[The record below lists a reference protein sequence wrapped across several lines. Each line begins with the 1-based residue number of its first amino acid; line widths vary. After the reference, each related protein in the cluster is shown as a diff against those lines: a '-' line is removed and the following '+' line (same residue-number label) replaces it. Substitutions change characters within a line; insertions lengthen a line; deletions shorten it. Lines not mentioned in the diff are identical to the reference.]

1 MLRDPMGGAPLL
13 TFWYAGEGV
22 KARRRMKTASPAAVC
37 AGLEAFK
44 PHSTQ
49 HTNFSMSSHTGSS
62 SNSSSNSP
70 QNPAGFRSFSFRLLL
85 GLTLAALV
93 TGVFSGLGA
102 IALHYVLD
110 FMQELTFGQAEG
122 HHPMV
127 TDGADPARRALVLA
141 ALGPFVA
148 LVWYYLQSGGRR
160 VVGVKS
166 QIAGATE
173 EDRTPSLWRQISHSL
188 IQIVAVGAGSPVGK
202 EVAPRE
208 LGALAAGRTSNLL
221 ERLGFVGSDG
231 APLLGVRERSLLV
244 AAGAASGLAAVYQV
258 PIGGVVYLVEAMAV
272 GLSLRSLYV
281 GAVTVWTATVTAN
294 LVIVNEPT
302 YPVPQLPLDATT
314 LTVAALTGVVLAPL
328 ALGFRALSQR
338 AEKIKAKDRS
348 LLWRIPVAFALVAVV
363 SLWLPEIL
371 GNGRLLTQH
380 TFNASLDA
388 AADGLTAAA
397 AVYVLVLAVAK
408 AAVVVLSLR
417 FGSYGGTLTPGLA
430 LGAAAAFCVAALVLW
445 VFPGLGGGPGGASMV
460 LYAAALT
467 GTAAFLGVSMNAPL
481 SALTL
486 LIGFTGQGA
495 SAWLPMAVAVGTAV
509 LTRRAWTRAFG
520 NKK

>member
-1 MLRDPMGGAPLL
+1 
-13 TFWYAGEGV
+13 
-22 KARRRMKTASPAAVC
+22 
-37 AGLEAFK
+37 
-44 PHSTQ
+44 
-49 HTNFSMSSHTGSS
+49 MSSHTGSS
-62 SNSSSNSP
+62 SNSPQSP
-70 QNPAGFRSFSFRLLL
+70 TGFRSFSFRLLL

-110 FMQELTFGQAEG
+110 FMQELTFGQSEG

-231 APLLGVRERSLLV
+231 AALLGVRERSLLV

-281 GAVTVWTATVTAN
+281 GAVTVWAATVTAN

-314 LTVAALTGVVLAPL
+314 LTVAALTGVVLTGVVLTPL

-338 AEKIKAKDRS
+338 AEKLKAKDRS

-380 TFNASLDA
+380 TFNVSLDA
-388 AADGLTAAA
+388 AAGGLSAVAAW
-397 AVYVLVLAVAK
+397 YVVALCVAK
-408 AAVVVLSLR
+408 AAVVLLSLR

-445 VFPGLGGGPGGASMV
+445 VFPGLGGVPGGASMV

-467 GTAAFLGVSMNAPL
+467 GTAAFLGISMNAPL

-509 LTRRAWTRAFG
+509 LTRWVWTRVFDA
-520 NKK
+520 KK

>member
-1 MLRDPMGGAPLL
+1 
-13 TFWYAGEGV
+13 
-22 KARRRMKTASPAAVC
+22 
-37 AGLEAFK
+37 
-44 PHSTQ
+44 
-49 HTNFSMSSHTGSS
+49 MSSHTGSS
-62 SNSSSNSP
+62 SNSSPNSP
-70 QNPAGFRSFSFRLLL
+70 QNPAGFRSFSFRLLM

-127 TDGADPARRALVLA
+127 TDGADPARRALILA

-148 LVWYYLQSGGRR
+148 LVWHYLQSGGRR
-160 VVGVKS
+160 VVGVNS

-173 EDRTPSLWRQISHSL
+173 EDRTPSLWQQISHSV

-208 LGALAAGRTSNLL
+208 LGALAAGRCACFL
-221 ERLGFVGSDG
+221 ERGGGTRPDG
-231 APLLGVRERSLLV
+231 APLLGARERRLLGARERRLLV

-258 PIGGVVYLVEAMAV
+258 PIGGVVYLVEAMAA
-272 GLSLRSLYV
+272 GLSLWSLYV

-294 LVIVNEPT
+294 LVIANEPT

-314 LTVAALTGVVLAPL
+314 LTVAALTGVVLTPL

-363 SLWLPEIL
+363 SLWIPEIL

-380 TFNASLDA
+380 TFNEALAGGLGAGAVGYVA
-388 AADGLTAAA
+388 ALT
-397 AVYVLVLAVAK
+397 VAK

-417 FGSYGGTLTPGLA
+417 SGSYGGTLTPGLA
-430 LGAAAAFCVAALVLW
+430 LGAAVAFCVAALVLW
-445 VFPGLGGGPGGASMV
+445 AFPGLGGVPGGASMV

-467 GTAAFLGVSMNAPL
+467 GTAAFLGMSMNAPL

-509 LTRRAWTRAFG
+509 LTRWAWTRAFG
-520 NKK
+520 AKK

>member
-1 MLRDPMGGAPLL
+1 
-13 TFWYAGEGV
+13 
-22 KARRRMKTASPAAVC
+22 
-37 AGLEAFK
+37 
-44 PHSTQ
+44 
-49 HTNFSMSSHTGSS
+49 MSSHTGSS
-62 SNSSSNSP
+62 SNSSPNSP

-127 TDGADPARRALVLA
+127 TDGADPARRALILA

-160 VVGVKS
+160 VVGVNS

-173 EDRTPSLWRQISHSL
+173 EDRTPSLWQQISHSVS
-188 IQIVAVGAGSPVGK
+188 QIVAVGAGSPVGK

-208 LGALAAGRTSNLL
+208 LGALAAGRCACFL
-221 ERLGFVGSDG
+221 ERGGGTRPDG
-231 APLLGVRERSLLV
+231 APLLGDRERRLLV

-258 PIGGVVYLVEAMAV
+258 PIGGLVYLVEAMAA
-272 GLSLRSLYV
+272 GLSLWSLYV

-294 LVIVNEPT
+294 LVIANEPT

-314 LTVAALTGVVLAPL
+314 LTVAALTGVVLTPL

-363 SLWLPEIL
+363 SLWIPEIL

-380 TFNASLDA
+380 TFNEALAGGLGAGAVGYVA
-388 AADGLTAAA
+388 ALT
-397 AVYVLVLAVAK
+397 VAK

-417 FGSYGGTLTPGLA
+417 SGSYGGTLTPGLA
-430 LGAAAAFCVAALVLW
+430 LGAAAAFCMAALVLW
-445 VFPGLGGGPGGASMV
+445 AFPGLGGVPGGASMV

-481 SALTL
+481 SALAL

-509 LTRRAWTRAFG
+509 LTRWAWTRAFG
-520 NKK
+520 AKK

>member
-1 MLRDPMGGAPLL
+1 
-13 TFWYAGEGV
+13 
-22 KARRRMKTASPAAVC
+22 
-37 AGLEAFK
+37 
-44 PHSTQ
+44 
-49 HTNFSMSSHTGSS
+49 MSSRTA
-62 SNSSSNSP
+62 SSSNSP
-70 QNPAGFRSFSFRLLL
+70 HIPAGSHSFSFRLLM

-127 TDGADPARRALVLA
+127 TDGADPARRALILA

-160 VVGVKS
+160 VVGVNS

-173 EDRTPSLWRQISHSL
+173 EDRTPSLWQQISHSV

-208 LGALAAGRTSNLL
+208 LGALAAGRCACFL
-221 ERLGFVGSDG
+221 ERMGSTRPDG
-231 APLLGVRERSLLV
+231 APLLGARERRLLV

-272 GLSLRSLYV
+272 GLSLWSLYV

-314 LTVAALTGVVLAPL
+314 LTVAALTGVVLTPL

-380 TFNASLDA
+380 TFNEALAGGLGAGAVGYVA
-388 AADGLTAAA
+388 ALT
-397 AVYVLVLAVAK
+397 VAK

-417 FGSYGGTLTPGLA
+417 SGSYGGTLTPGLA
-430 LGAAAAFCVAALVLW
+430 LGAAAAFCMAALVLW
-445 VFPGLGGGPGGASMV
+445 AFPGLGGVPGGASMV

-481 SALTL
+481 SALAL

-509 LTRRAWTRAFG
+509 LTRWAWTRAFG
-520 NKK
+520 AKK

>member
-1 MLRDPMGGAPLL
+1 M
-13 TFWYAGEGV
+13 
-22 KARRRMKTASPAAVC
+22 
-37 AGLEAFK
+37 
-44 PHSTQ
+44 
-49 HTNFSMSSHTGSS
+49 
-62 SNSSSNSP
+62 
-70 QNPAGFRSFSFRLLL
+70 

-127 TDGADPARRALVLA
+127 TDGADPARRALILA

-160 VVGVKS
+160 VVGVNS

-173 EDRTPSLWRQISHSL
+173 EDRTPSLWQQISHSV

-208 LGALAAGRTSNLL
+208 LGALAAGRCACFL
-221 ERLGFVGSDG
+221 ERMGSTRPDG
-231 APLLGVRERSLLV
+231 APLLGARERRLLV

-272 GLSLRSLYV
+272 GLSLWSLYV

-314 LTVAALTGVVLAPL
+314 LTVAALTGVVLTPL

-380 TFNASLDA
+380 TFNEALAGGLGAGAVGYVA
-388 AADGLTAAA
+388 ALT
-397 AVYVLVLAVAK
+397 VAK

-417 FGSYGGTLTPGLA
+417 SGSYGGTLTPGLA
-430 LGAAAAFCVAALVLW
+430 LGAAAAFCMAALVLW
-445 VFPGLGGGPGGASMV
+445 AFPGLGGVPGGASMV

-481 SALTL
+481 SALAL

-509 LTRRAWTRAFG
+509 LTRWAWTRAFG
-520 NKK
+520 AKK

>member
-1 MLRDPMGGAPLL
+1 
-13 TFWYAGEGV
+13 
-22 KARRRMKTASPAAVC
+22 MKVASTAAVC
-37 AGLEAFK
+37 AGHEAFNN
-44 PHSTQ
+44 TQ
-49 HTNFSMSSHTGSS
+49 HTTHKPPFSMSSHTGSS
-62 SNSSSNSP
+62 SNSP
-70 QNPAGFRSFSFRLLL
+70 QNPASSRSFLFRLLL

-102 IALHYVLD
+102 IVLHYVLD

-173 EDRTPSLWRQISHSL
+173 EDRAPSLWRQISHSV

-208 LGALAAGRTSNLL
+208 LGALAAGRCARFL
-221 ERLGFVGSDG
+221 ERVGGSRPDG
-231 APLLGVRERSLLV
+231 SPLLGDCERRLLV

-258 PIGGVVYLVEAMAV
+258 PIGGMVYLVEAMAA
-272 GLSLRSLYV
+272 GLSLWSLYV
-281 GAVTVWTATVTAN
+281 GAVTVWTATITAN

-302 YPVPQLPLDATT
+302 YPVPQL
-314 LTVAALTGVVLAPL
+314 
-328 ALGFRALSQR
+328 RALSQR

-348 LLWRIPVAFALVAVV
+348 LLWRIPVSFALVAVV

-380 TFNASLDA
+380 TFNVSLDA
-388 AADGLTAAA
+388 AAGGLSAAA
-397 AVYVLVLAVAK
+397 AVYVLALCVAK

-417 FGSYGGTLTPGLA
+417 SGSYGGTLTPGLA

-445 VFPGLGGGPGGASMV
+445 AFPGLDGVPGGASMV

-509 LTRRAWTRAFG
+509 LTRWAWTRAFG
-520 NKK
+520 AKK

>member
-1 MLRDPMGGAPLL
+1 
-13 TFWYAGEGV
+13 
-22 KARRRMKTASPAAVC
+22 
-37 AGLEAFK
+37 
-44 PHSTQ
+44 
-49 HTNFSMSSHTGSS
+49 MSSHTGSS
-62 SNSSSNSP
+62 SNSSPNSP
-70 QNPAGFRSFSFRLLL
+70 QNPAGFRSFSFRLLM

-127 TDGADPARRALVLA
+127 TDGADPARRALILA

-148 LVWYYLQSGGRR
+148 LVWHYLQSGGRR
-160 VVGVKS
+160 VVGVNS

-173 EDRTPSLWRQISHSL
+173 EDRTPSLWQQISHSV

-208 LGALAAGRTSNLL
+208 LGALAAGRCACFL
-221 ERLGFVGSDG
+221 ERGGGTRPDG
-231 APLLGVRERSLLV
+231 APLLGARERRLLV

-272 GLSLRSLYV
+272 GLSLWSLYV
-281 GAVTVWTATVTAN
+281 GAVTAN

-314 LTVAALTGVVLAPL
+314 LTVAALTGVVLTPL

-380 TFNASLDA
+380 TFNEALAGGLGAGAVGYVA
-388 AADGLTAAA
+388 ALT
-397 AVYVLVLAVAK
+397 VAK

-417 FGSYGGTLTPGLA
+417 SGSYGGTLTPGLA
-430 LGAAAAFCVAALVLW
+430 LGAAAAFCMAALVLW
-445 VFPGLGGGPGGASMV
+445 AFPGLGGVPGGASMV

-481 SALTL
+481 RGCRWRLRWA
-486 LIGFTGQGA
+486 
-495 SAWLPMAVAVGTAV
+495 
-509 LTRRAWTRAFG
+509 RRC
-520 NKK
+520 

>member
-1 MLRDPMGGAPLL
+1 
-13 TFWYAGEGV
+13 
-22 KARRRMKTASPAAVC
+22 
-37 AGLEAFK
+37 
-44 PHSTQ
+44 
-49 HTNFSMSSHTGSS
+49 MSSHTGSS
-62 SNSSSNSP
+62 SNSSPNSP
-70 QNPAGFRSFSFRLLL
+70 QNPAGFRSFSFRLLM

-127 TDGADPARRALVLA
+127 TDGADPARRALILA

-148 LVWYYLQSGGRR
+148 LVWHYLQSGGRR
-160 VVGVKS
+160 VVGVNS

-173 EDRTPSLWRQISHSL
+173 EDRTPSLWQQISHSV

-208 LGALAAGRTSNLL
+208 LGALAAGRCACFL
-221 ERLGFVGSDG
+221 ERGGGTRPDG
-231 APLLGVRERSLLV
+231 APLLGARERRLLGARERRLLV

-258 PIGGVVYLVEAMAV
+258 PIGGVVYLVEAMAA
-272 GLSLRSLYV
+272 GLSLWSLYV

-294 LVIVNEPT
+294 LVIANEPT

-314 LTVAALTGVVLAPL
+314 LTVAALTGVVLTPL

-363 SLWLPEIL
+363 SLWIPEIL

-380 TFNASLDA
+380 TFNEALAGGLGAGAVGYVA
-388 AADGLTAAA
+388 ALT
-397 AVYVLVLAVAK
+397 VAK

-417 FGSYGGTLTPGLA
+417 SGSYGGTLTPGLA
-430 LGAAAAFCVAALVLW
+430 LGAAVAFCVAALVLW
-445 VFPGLGGGPGGASMV
+445 AFPGLGGVPGGASMV

-467 GTAAFLGVSMNAPL
+467 GTAAFLGMSMNAPL
-481 SALTL
+481 SALAL

-509 LTRRAWTRAFG
+509 LTRWAWTRAFG
-520 NKK
+520 AKK

>member
-1 MLRDPMGGAPLL
+1 
-13 TFWYAGEGV
+13 
-22 KARRRMKTASPAAVC
+22 
-37 AGLEAFK
+37 
-44 PHSTQ
+44 
-49 HTNFSMSSHTGSS
+49 MSSHTGSS
-62 SNSSSNSP
+62 SKSSSNSP
-70 QNPAGFRSFSFRLLL
+70 QNPAGSRSFSFRLLL

-110 FMQELTFGQAEG
+110 FMQELTFGQSEG

-160 VVGVKS
+160 VVGVKA

-173 EDRTPSLWRQISHSL
+173 EDLKPPLWRQISHSV

-221 ERLGFVGSDG
+221 ERLGFVGADG
-231 APLLGVRERSLLV
+231 AALLGDRERRLLV

-258 PIGGVVYLVEAMAV
+258 PIGGLVYLIEAMAA

-302 YPVPQLPLDATT
+302 YP
-314 LTVAALTGVVLAPL
+314 
-328 ALGFRALSQR
+328 FRALSQR
-338 AEKIKAKDRS
+338 AEKLKAKDRS
-348 LLWRIPVAFALVAVV
+348 LLWRIPVAFVLVAVV

-380 TFNASLDA
+380 TFNVSLDA
-388 AADGLTAAA
+388 AAGGLSGVAAW
-397 AVYVLVLAVAK
+397 YVVALCVAK
-408 AAVVVLSLR
+408 AAVVLLSLR
-417 FGSYGGTLTPGLA
+417 SGSYGGTLTPGLA
-430 LGAAAAFCVAALVLW
+430 LGAAAAFSVAALVLW
-445 VFPGLGGGPGGASMV
+445 AFPALGGMPGGASMV

-467 GTAAFLGVSMNAPL
+467 GTAAFLGISMNAPL

-509 LTRRAWTRAFG
+509 LTRWAWTRVFG
-520 NKK
+520 AKK

>member
-1 MLRDPMGGAPLL
+1 
-13 TFWYAGEGV
+13 
-22 KARRRMKTASPAAVC
+22 
-37 AGLEAFK
+37 
-44 PHSTQ
+44 
-49 HTNFSMSSHTGSS
+49 MSSHTA
-62 SNSSSNSP
+62 SSSNSP
-70 QNPAGFRSFSFRLLL
+70 HIPAGSHSFSFRLLM

-127 TDGADPARRALVLA
+127 TDGADPARRALILA

-160 VVGVKS
+160 VVGVNS

-173 EDRTPSLWRQISHSL
+173 EDRTPSLWQQISHSV

-221 ERLGFVGSDG
+221 ERLGFVGADG

-314 LTVAALTGVVLAPL
+314 LTVAALTGVVLTPL

-338 AEKIKAKDRS
+338 AEKMKAKDRS

-380 TFNASLDA
+380 TFNEALAGGLGAGAVGYVA
-388 AADGLTAAA
+388 ALT
-397 AVYVLVLAVAK
+397 VAK

-417 FGSYGGTLTPGLA
+417 SGSYGGTLTPGLA
-430 LGAAAAFCVAALVLW
+430 LGAAAAFCMAALVLW
-445 VFPGLGGGPGGASMV
+445 AFPGLGGVPGGASMV

-481 SALTL
+481 SALAL

-509 LTRRAWTRAFG
+509 LTRWAWTRAFG
-520 NKK
+520 AKK

>member
-1 MLRDPMGGAPLL
+1 
-13 TFWYAGEGV
+13 
-22 KARRRMKTASPAAVC
+22 
-37 AGLEAFK
+37 
-44 PHSTQ
+44 
-49 HTNFSMSSHTGSS
+49 MSSHTGSS
-62 SNSSSNSP
+62 SNFSPNSP
-70 QNPAGFRSFSFRLLL
+70 QNSAGFRSFSFRLLL

-221 ERLGFVGSDG
+221 ERLGFVGADG

-314 LTVAALTGVVLAPL
+314 LTVAALTGVVLTPL

-380 TFNASLDA
+380 TFNEALAGGLGAGAVGYVA
-388 AADGLTAAA
+388 ALT
-397 AVYVLVLAVAK
+397 VAK

-417 FGSYGGTLTPGLA
+417 SGSYGGTLTPGLA
-430 LGAAAAFCVAALVLW
+430 LGAAAAFCMAALVLW
-445 VFPGLGGGPGGASMV
+445 AFPGLGGVPGGASMV

-467 GTAAFLGVSMNAPL
+467 GTAAFLGISMNAPL
-481 SALTL
+481 SALAL

-509 LTRRAWTRAFG
+509 LTRWVWTRVFG
-520 NKK
+520 SKK

>member
-1 MLRDPMGGAPLL
+1 
-13 TFWYAGEGV
+13 
-22 KARRRMKTASPAAVC
+22 
-37 AGLEAFK
+37 
-44 PHSTQ
+44 
-49 HTNFSMSSHTGSS
+49 MSSHTDSS
-62 SNSSSNSP
+62 SNGP
-70 QNPAGFRSFSFRLLL
+70 WNPAGSRSFPFRLLL

-93 TGVFSGLGA
+93 TGVLSGLGA
-102 IALHYVLD
+102 IALHYMLD
-110 FMQELTFGQAEG
+110 FMQELAFGHSEG

-160 VVGVKS
+160 IVRVKA

-173 EDRTPSLWRQISHSL
+173 EDLKPSLWRQISHSV

-208 LGALAAGRTSNLL
+208 LGALAAGRCARLL
-221 ERLGFVGSDG
+221 ERIGGTRPEDGSL
-231 APLLGVRERSLLV
+231 LLGDRERRLLV

-258 PIGGVVYLVEAMAV
+258 PIGGLVYLIEAMAA
-272 GLSLRSLYV
+272 GLSLWSLYV
-281 GAVTVWTATVTAN
+281 GAVTVWTATATAN
-294 LVIVNEPT
+294 LVISNAPT

-314 LTVAALTGVVLAPL
+314 LTVAALTGVVLTPL

-338 AEKIKAKDRS
+338 AEEIKAKDCS
-348 LLWRIPVAFALVAVV
+348 LLWRIPVAFVLVAVV

-380 TFNASLDA
+380 TFNVSLDA
-388 AADGLTAAA
+388 AAGGLTAAA
-397 AVYVLVLAVAK
+397 AWYVVALCVAK
-408 AAVVVLSLR
+408 AAVGLLSLR
-417 FGSYGGTLTPGLA
+417 SGSYGGTLTPGLA
-430 LGAAAAFCVAALVLW
+430 LGAAAAFSVAALVLW
-445 VFPGLGGGPGGASMV
+445 AFPGLGGVPGGASMV

-509 LTRRAWTRAFG
+509 LTRWAWTRVFG
-520 NKK
+520 SKK

>member
-1 MLRDPMGGAPLL
+1 
-13 TFWYAGEGV
+13 
-22 KARRRMKTASPAAVC
+22 
-37 AGLEAFK
+37 
-44 PHSTQ
+44 
-49 HTNFSMSSHTGSS
+49 MSSHTA
-62 SNSSSNSP
+62 SSSNSP
-70 QNPAGFRSFSFRLLL
+70 HIPAGSHSFSFRLLM

-127 TDGADPARRALVLA
+127 TDGADPARRALILA

-160 VVGVKS
+160 VVGVNS

-173 EDRTPSLWRQISHSL
+173 EDRTPSLWQQISHSV

-208 LGALAAGRTSNLL
+208 LGALAAGRCACFL
-221 ERLGFVGSDG
+221 ERMGSTRPDG
-231 APLLGVRERSLLV
+231 APLLGARERRLLV

-272 GLSLRSLYV
+272 GLSLWSLYV

-314 LTVAALTGVVLAPL
+314 LTVAALTGVVLTPL

-380 TFNASLDA
+380 TFNEALAGGLGAGAVGYVA
-388 AADGLTAAA
+388 ALT
-397 AVYVLVLAVAK
+397 VAK

-430 LGAAAAFCVAALVLW
+430 LGAAAAFCMAALVLW
-445 VFPGLGGGPGGASMV
+445 AFPGLGGVPGGASMV

-481 SALTL
+481 SALAL

-509 LTRRAWTRAFG
+509 LTRWAWTRAFG
-520 NKK
+520 AKK

>member
-1 MLRDPMGGAPLL
+1 
-13 TFWYAGEGV
+13 
-22 KARRRMKTASPAAVC
+22 
-37 AGLEAFK
+37 
-44 PHSTQ
+44 
-49 HTNFSMSSHTGSS
+49 MSSHTGSS

-70 QNPAGFRSFSFRLLL
+70 QNSAGSRSFSFRLLL

-93 TGVFSGLGA
+93 TGVLSGLGA

-110 FMQELTFGQAEG
+110 FMQELAFGHSEG

-160 VVGVKS
+160 VVSVKA

-173 EDRTPSLWRQISHSL
+173 EDLKPSLWRQISHSV
-188 IQIVAVGAGSPVGK
+188 IQIVAVGVGSPVGK

-208 LGALAAGRTSNLL
+208 LGALAAGRCARLL
-221 ERLGFVGSDG
+221 ERIGGTRPDGSL
-231 APLLGVRERSLLV
+231 LLGDRERRLLV

-258 PIGGVVYLVEAMAV
+258 PIGGLVYLIEAMAA
-272 GLSLRSLYV
+272 GLSLWSLYV

-294 LVIVNEPT
+294 LVISNAPT
-302 YPVPQLPLDATT
+302 YPVPQLPLDGTT
-314 LTVAALTGVVLAPL
+314 LTVAALTGVVLTPL

-380 TFNASLDA
+380 TFNVSLDA
-388 AADGLTAAA
+388 AAGGLTAA
-397 AVYVLVLAVAK
+397 AVYVLALSVAK
-408 AAVVVLSLR
+408 AAVVLLSLR
-417 FGSYGGTLTPGLA
+417 SGSYGGTLTPGLA
-430 LGAAAAFCVAALVLW
+430 LGAAAAFSVAALVLW
-445 VFPGLGGGPGGASMV
+445 AFPALGGVPGGASMV

-467 GTAAFLGVSMNAPL
+467 GTAAFLGISMNAPL

-509 LTRRAWTRAFG
+509 LTRWAWTRVFG
-520 NKK
+520 SKK

>member
-1 MLRDPMGGAPLL
+1 
-13 TFWYAGEGV
+13 
-22 KARRRMKTASPAAVC
+22 
-37 AGLEAFK
+37 
-44 PHSTQ
+44 
-49 HTNFSMSSHTGSS
+49 MSSHTDSS
-62 SNSSSNSP
+62 SNGP
-70 QNPAGFRSFSFRLLL
+70 WNPAGSRSFPFRLLL

-93 TGVFSGLGA
+93 TGVLSGLGA

-110 FMQELTFGQAEG
+110 FMQELAFGHSEG

-173 EDRTPSLWRQISHSL
+173 EDRAPSLWRQISHSM

-208 LGALAAGRTSNLL
+208 LGALAAGRCARLL
-221 ERLGFVGSDG
+221 ERIGGARPDGS
-231 APLLGVRERSLLV
+231 PLLGDRERRLLV

-258 PIGGVVYLVEAMAV
+258 PVGGLVYLVEAMAA
-272 GLSLRSLYV
+272 GLSLWSLYV
-281 GAVTVWTATVTAN
+281 GAVTVWTATATAN
-294 LVIVNEPT
+294 LVISNAPT

-314 LTVAALTGVVLAPL
+314 LTVAALTGVVLTPL

-380 TFNASLDA
+380 TFNVSLDA
-388 AADGLTAAA
+388 AAGGLSAA
-397 AVYVLVLAVAK
+397 AVYVLALCVAK
-408 AAVVVLSLR
+408 AAVVLLSLR
-417 FGSYGGTLTPGLA
+417 SGSYGGTLTPGLA

-445 VFPGLGGGPGGASMV
+445 AFPTLGGVPGGASMV

-467 GTAAFLGVSMNAPL
+467 GTAAFLGISMNAPL

-509 LTRRAWTRAFG
+509 LTRWAWTRVFSA
-520 NKK
+520 KK

>member
-1 MLRDPMGGAPLL
+1 
-13 TFWYAGEGV
+13 
-22 KARRRMKTASPAAVC
+22 
-37 AGLEAFK
+37 
-44 PHSTQ
+44 
-49 HTNFSMSSHTGSS
+49 MSSHTGSS
-62 SNSSSNSP
+62 SNSSPNSP
-70 QNPAGFRSFSFRLLL
+70 QNPAGFRSFSFRLLM

-127 TDGADPARRALVLA
+127 TDGADPARRALILA

-148 LVWYYLQSGGRR
+148 LVWHYLQSGGRR
-160 VVGVKS
+160 VVGVNS

-173 EDRTPSLWRQISHSL
+173 EDRTPSLWQQISHSV

-208 LGALAAGRTSNLL
+208 LGALAAGRCACFL
-221 ERLGFVGSDG
+221 ERGGGTRPDG
-231 APLLGVRERSLLV
+231 APLLGARERRLLGARERRLLV

-258 PIGGVVYLVEAMAV
+258 PIGGVVYLVEAMAA
-272 GLSLRSLYV
+272 GLSLWSLYV

-314 LTVAALTGVVLAPL
+314 LTVAALTGVVLTPL

-380 TFNASLDA
+380 TFNEALA
-388 AADGLTAAA
+388 GGLGVA
-397 AVYVLVLAVAK
+397 AVGYVAALTVAK

-417 FGSYGGTLTPGLA
+417 SGSYGGTLTPGLS

-445 VFPGLGGGPGGASMV
+445 AFPGLDGVPGGASMV

-481 SALTL
+481 SALAL

-509 LTRRAWTRAFG
+509 LTRWAWTRVFG
-520 NKK
+520 TKK

>member
-1 MLRDPMGGAPLL
+1 
-13 TFWYAGEGV
+13 
-22 KARRRMKTASPAAVC
+22 
-37 AGLEAFK
+37 
-44 PHSTQ
+44 
-49 HTNFSMSSHTGSS
+49 MSSHTGSS
-62 SNSSSNSP
+62 SNSSPNSP
-70 QNPAGFRSFSFRLLL
+70 QSPAGFRSFSFRLLL
-85 GLTLAALV
+85 GLTIAALV

-141 ALGPFVA
+141 ALSPFVA

-160 VVGVKS
+160 VVGVKL

-173 EDRTPSLWRQISHSL
+173 EDRAPSLWRQISHSV

-208 LGALAAGRTSNLL
+208 LGALAAGRCARFL
-221 ERLGFVGSDG
+221 ERVGDTRPDG
-231 APLLGVRERSLLV
+231 SPLLGDRERRLLV

-258 PIGGVVYLVEAMAV
+258 PIGGLVYLVEAMAA
-272 GLSLRSLYV
+272 GLSLWSLYV

-314 LTVAALTGVVLAPL
+314 LTVAALTGAVLTPL

-380 TFNASLDA
+380 TFDVSLE
-388 AADGLTAAA
+388 AAA
-397 AVYVLVLAVAK
+397 AWYVVALCVAK
-408 AAVVVLSLR
+408 AAVVAVSLR
-417 FGSYGGTLTPGLA
+417 SGSYGGTLTPGLA
-430 LGAAAAFCVAALVLW
+430 LGAASAFCVAALALW
-445 VFPGLGGGPGGASMV
+445 AFPGLGGVPGGASMV

-495 SAWLPMAVAVGTAV
+495 SAWLPMAVAVGTTV
-509 LTRRAWTRAFG
+509 LTRWAWTRVFG
-520 NKK
+520 AKK

>member
-1 MLRDPMGGAPLL
+1 
-13 TFWYAGEGV
+13 
-22 KARRRMKTASPAAVC
+22 
-37 AGLEAFK
+37 
-44 PHSTQ
+44 
-49 HTNFSMSSHTGSS
+49 MSSHTG
-62 SNSSSNSP
+62 SSSNSP

-110 FMQELTFGQAEG
+110 FMQELTFGQSEG

-148 LVWYYLQSGGRR
+148 MVWYYLQSGGRR

-173 EDRTPSLWRQISHSL
+173 EDRTPSLWRQISHSV

-221 ERLGFVGSDG
+221 ERLGFVGADG
-231 APLLGVRERSLLV
+231 AALLGVRERSLLV

-314 LTVAALTGVVLAPL
+314 LTVAALTGVVLTPL

-338 AEKIKAKDRS
+338 AEKLKAKDCS

-380 TFNASLDA
+380 TFNVSLDA
-388 AADGLTAAA
+388 AAGGLTASA
-397 AVYVLVLAVAK
+397 AVYVLALAVAK
-408 AAVVVLSLR
+408 AAVVVLSLLFR
-417 FGSYGGTLTPGLA
+417 FLCGTLTPGLA
-430 LGAAAAFCVAALVLW
+430 LGAAVAFCVAALVSVGVPGFGRGAGW
-445 VFPGLGGGPGGASMV
+445 CVVGVVCGGVDGYGGVF
-460 LYAAALT
+460 
-467 GTAAFLGVSMNAPL
+467 GVC
-481 SALTL
+481 
-486 LIGFTGQGA
+486 
-495 SAWLPMAVAVGTAV
+495 
-509 LTRRAWTRAFG
+509 R
-520 NKK
+520 

>member
-1 MLRDPMGGAPLL
+1 MA
-13 TFWYAGEGV
+13 FAAVYAGY
-22 KARRRMKTASPAAVC
+22 
-37 AGLEAFK
+37 EAL
-44 PHSTQ
+44 TQ
-49 HTNFSMSSHTGSS
+49 HTARNTLRPQSMSSRPHSPT
-62 SNSSSNSP
+62 NSP
-70 QNPAGFRSFSFRLLL
+70 QNSAGSRSFPFRLLL

-93 TGVFSGLGA
+93 TGVLSGLGA

-110 FMQELTFGQAEG
+110 FMQELAFGHSEG

-160 VVGVKS
+160 IVSVKA

-173 EDRTPSLWRQISHSL
+173 EDLKPPLWRQISHSV

-208 LGALAAGRTSNLL
+208 LGALAAGRCARLL
-221 ERLGFVGSDG
+221 ERIGGTRPDGS
-231 APLLGVRERSLLV
+231 PLLGDRERRLLV

-258 PIGGVVYLVEAMAV
+258 PIGGLVYLIEATAA
-272 GLSLRSLYV
+272 GLSLWSLYV

-294 LVIVNEPT
+294 LVISNAPT

-338 AEKIKAKDRS
+338 AEKVKAKDRS
-348 LLWRIPVAFALVAVV
+348 LLWRIPMAFVLVAVV

-380 TFNASLDA
+380 TFNVSLNA
-388 AADGLTAAA
+388 AAGGLTAA
-397 AVYVLVLAVAK
+397 AVYVLALCVAK
-408 AAVVVLSLR
+408 AAVVLLSLR
-417 FGSYGGTLTPGLA
+417 SGSYGGTLTPGLA

-445 VFPGLGGGPGGASMV
+445 TFPALGGVPGGASMV

-467 GTAAFLGVSMNAPL
+467 GTAAFLGISMNAPL

-509 LTRRAWTRAFG
+509 LTRWAWTRVFG
-520 NKK
+520 AKK

>member
-1 MLRDPMGGAPLL
+1 
-13 TFWYAGEGV
+13 
-22 KARRRMKTASPAAVC
+22 
-37 AGLEAFK
+37 
-44 PHSTQ
+44 
-49 HTNFSMSSHTGSS
+49 MSSHTGSS
-62 SNSSSNSP
+62 SNPSSNSP
-70 QNPAGFRSFSFRLLL
+70 QDPAGSRSFSFRLLL

-221 ERLGFVGSDG
+221 ERLGFVGTDG
-231 APLLGVRERSLLV
+231 AALLGVRERSLLV

-314 LTVAALTGVVLAPL
+314 LTVAALTGVVLTPL

-338 AEKIKAKDRS
+338 AEKLKAKDRS

-380 TFNASLDA
+380 TFDEALA
-388 AADGLTAAA
+388 GGLTAA
-397 AVYVLVLAVAK
+397 VTGYVLALAVAK
-408 AAVVVLSLR
+408 ATVVVLSLR

-445 VFPGLGGGPGGASMV
+445 AFPGLGGVSGGASMV

-509 LTRRAWTRAFG
+509 LTRWAWMRAFG
-520 NKK
+520 AKK

>member
-1 MLRDPMGGAPLL
+1 
-13 TFWYAGEGV
+13 
-22 KARRRMKTASPAAVC
+22 
-37 AGLEAFK
+37 
-44 PHSTQ
+44 
-49 HTNFSMSSHTGSS
+49 MSSSTA
-62 SNSSSNSP
+62 SSSNSP

-110 FMQELTFGQAEG
+110 FMQELTFGHSEG

-148 LVWYYLQSGGRR
+148 LVWYYLQSGGRH

-221 ERLGFVGSDG
+221 ERLGFVGVDG
-231 APLLGVRERSLLV
+231 AALLGVRERSLLV

-258 PIGGVVYLVEAMAV
+258 PIGGVVYLVEAMAA
-272 GLSLRSLYV
+272 GLSLWSLYV

-314 LTVAALTGVVLAPL
+314 LTVAALTGVVLTPL

-348 LLWRIPVAFALVAVV
+348 LLWRIPLSFALVAVV

-380 TFNASLDA
+380 TFNVSLDA
-388 AADGLTAAA
+388 AAGGLTAAAVGYVSAA
-397 AVYVLVLAVAK
+397 AVYVLALCVAK
-408 AAVVVLSLR
+408 AAVVLLSLR
-417 FGSYGGTLTPGLA
+417 SGSYGGTLTPGLA

-445 VFPGLGGGPGGASMV
+445 AFPALGGVPGGASMV

-509 LTRRAWTRAFG
+509 LTRWAWTRAFG
-520 NKK
+520 AKK

>member
-1 MLRDPMGGAPLL
+1 
-13 TFWYAGEGV
+13 
-22 KARRRMKTASPAAVC
+22 
-37 AGLEAFK
+37 
-44 PHSTQ
+44 
-49 HTNFSMSSHTGSS
+49 MSSRTA
-62 SNSSSNSP
+62 SSSNSP
-70 QNPAGFRSFSFRLLL
+70 QIPAGSRSFSFRLLM

-127 TDGADPARRALVLA
+127 TDGADPARRALILA

-160 VVGVKS
+160 VVGVNS

-173 EDRTPSLWRQISHSL
+173 EDRTPSLWQQISHSV

-208 LGALAAGRTSNLL
+208 LGALAAGRCACFL
-221 ERLGFVGSDG
+221 ERMGSTRPDG
-231 APLLGVRERSLLV
+231 APLLGARERRLLV

-272 GLSLRSLYV
+272 GLSLWSLYV

-314 LTVAALTGVVLAPL
+314 LTVAALTGVVLTPL

-371 GNGRLLTQH
+371 GNGRMLTQH
-380 TFNASLDA
+380 TFNEALAGGLGAGAVGYVA
-388 AADGLTAAA
+388 ALT
-397 AVYVLVLAVAK
+397 VAK

-417 FGSYGGTLTPGLA
+417 SGSYGGTLTPGLA
-430 LGAAAAFCVAALVLW
+430 LGAAAAFCMAALVLW
-445 VFPGLGGGPGGASMV
+445 AFPGLGGVPGGASMV

-481 SALTL
+481 SALAL

-509 LTRRAWTRAFG
+509 LPRWAWTRAFG
-520 NKK
+520 AKK

>member
-1 MLRDPMGGAPLL
+1 
-13 TFWYAGEGV
+13 
-22 KARRRMKTASPAAVC
+22 
-37 AGLEAFK
+37 
-44 PHSTQ
+44 
-49 HTNFSMSSHTGSS
+49 MSSHTGSS
-62 SNSSSNSP
+62 SNSSPNSP
-70 QNPAGFRSFSFRLLL
+70 QNPAGFRSFSFRLLM

-127 TDGADPARRALVLA
+127 TDGADPARRALILA

-148 LVWYYLQSGGRR
+148 LVWHYLQSGGRR
-160 VVGVKS
+160 VVGVNS

-173 EDRTPSLWRQISHSL
+173 EDRTPSLWQQISHSV

-208 LGALAAGRTSNLL
+208 LGALAAGRCACFL
-221 ERLGFVGSDG
+221 ERGGGTRPDG
-231 APLLGVRERSLLV
+231 APLLGARERRLLGARERRLLV

-258 PIGGVVYLVEAMAV
+258 PIGGVVYLVEAMAA
-272 GLSLRSLYV
+272 GLSLWSLYV

-314 LTVAALTGVVLAPL
+314 LTVAALTGVVLTPL

-380 TFNASLDA
+380 TFNVSLDA
-388 AADGLTAAA
+388 TAGGLS
-397 AVYVLVLAVAK
+397 AVVAWYVVALCVAK
-408 AAVVVLSLR
+408 AAVVLLSLR
-417 FGSYGGTLTPGLA
+417 SGSYGGTLTPGLA
-430 LGAAAAFCVAALVLW
+430 LGAAAAFSVAALVLW
-445 VFPGLGGGPGGASMV
+445 AFPALVGVPGGASMV

-467 GTAAFLGVSMNAPL
+467 GTAAFLGISMNAPL

-509 LTRRAWTRAFG
+509 LTRWAWTRVFSA
-520 NKK
+520 KK

>member
-1 MLRDPMGGAPLL
+1 
-13 TFWYAGEGV
+13 
-22 KARRRMKTASPAAVC
+22 
-37 AGLEAFK
+37 
-44 PHSTQ
+44 
-49 HTNFSMSSHTGSS
+49 MSSHTA
-62 SNSSSNSP
+62 SSSNSP
-70 QNPAGFRSFSFRLLL
+70 QIPAGSRSFSFRLLM

-127 TDGADPARRALVLA
+127 TDGADPARRALILA

-148 LVWYYLQSGGRR
+148 LVWHYLQSGGRR
-160 VVGVKS
+160 VVGVNS

-173 EDRTPSLWRQISHSL
+173 EDRTPSLWQQISHSV

-208 LGALAAGRTSNLL
+208 LGALAAGRCACFL
-221 ERLGFVGSDG
+221 ERGGGTRPDG
-231 APLLGVRERSLLV
+231 APLLGDRERRLLV

-258 PIGGVVYLVEAMAV
+258 PIGGLVYLVEAMAA
-272 GLSLRSLYV
+272 GLSLWSLYV
-281 GAVTVWTATVTAN
+281 GAVTVGTATVTAN
-294 LVIVNEPT
+294 LVIANEPT

-314 LTVAALTGVVLAPL
+314 LTVAALTGVVLTPL
-328 ALGFRALSQR
+328 ALSFRALSQR

-363 SLWLPEIL
+363 SLWIPEIL

-380 TFNASLDA
+380 TFNEALAGGLGAGAVGYVA
-388 AADGLTAAA
+388 ALT
-397 AVYVLVLAVAK
+397 VAK

-417 FGSYGGTLTPGLA
+417 SGSYGGTLTPGLA
-430 LGAAAAFCVAALVLW
+430 LGAAAAFCMAALVLW
-445 VFPGLGGGPGGASMV
+445 AFPGLGGVPGGASMV

-509 LTRRAWTRAFG
+509 LTRWAWTRAFG
-520 NKK
+520 AKK

>member
-1 MLRDPMGGAPLL
+1 
-13 TFWYAGEGV
+13 
-22 KARRRMKTASPAAVC
+22 
-37 AGLEAFK
+37 
-44 PHSTQ
+44 
-49 HTNFSMSSHTGSS
+49 MSSHTGSS
-62 SNSSSNSP
+62 SNSFPNSP

-110 FMQELTFGQAEG
+110 FMQELTFGQSEG

-173 EDRTPSLWRQISHSL
+173 EDRTPSLWRQISHSV

-221 ERLGFVGSDG
+221 ERLGFVGADG
-231 APLLGVRERSLLV
+231 AALLGVRERSLLV

-314 LTVAALTGVVLAPL
+314 LTVAALTGVVLTPL

-380 TFNASLDA
+380 TFDEALAGGLGVTVVGYVA
-388 AADGLTAAA
+388 ALT
-397 AVYVLVLAVAK
+397 VAK

-417 FGSYGGTLTPGLA
+417 SGSYGGTLTPGLA
-430 LGAAAAFCVAALVLW
+430 LGAAAAFCVAALALW
-445 VFPGLGGGPGGASMV
+445 AFPALGGVPGGASMV

-467 GTAAFLGVSMNAPL
+467 GTASFLGVSMNAPL

-509 LTRRAWTRAFG
+509 LTRWAWTRAFG
-520 NKK
+520 AKK

>member
-1 MLRDPMGGAPLL
+1 
-13 TFWYAGEGV
+13 
-22 KARRRMKTASPAAVC
+22 
-37 AGLEAFK
+37 
-44 PHSTQ
+44 
-49 HTNFSMSSHTGSS
+49 MSSHTGSS
-62 SNSSSNSP
+62 SNSSPNSP

-221 ERLGFVGSDG
+221 ERLGFVGADG

-314 LTVAALTGVVLAPL
+314 LTVAALTGVVLTPL

-380 TFNASLDA
+380 TFNEALAGGLGAGAVGYVA
-388 AADGLTAAA
+388 ALT
-397 AVYVLVLAVAK
+397 VAK

-417 FGSYGGTLTPGLA
+417 SGSYGGTLTPGLA
-430 LGAAAAFCVAALVLW
+430 LGAAAAFCMAALVLW
-445 VFPGLGGGPGGASMV
+445 AFPGLGGVPGGASMV

-481 SALTL
+481 SALAL

-509 LTRRAWTRAFG
+509 LTRWAWTRAFG
-520 NKK
+520 AKK

>member
-1 MLRDPMGGAPLL
+1 M
-13 TFWYAGEGV
+13 F
-22 KARRRMKTASPAAVC
+22 
-37 AGLEAFK
+37 
-44 PHSTQ
+44 
-49 HTNFSMSSHTGSS
+49 SHTGSS
-62 SNSSSNSP
+62 SNSSPNSP
-70 QNPAGFRSFSFRLLL
+70 QNPAGSRSFLFRLLL
-85 GLTLAALV
+85 VLTLAALV

-102 IALHYVLD
+102 IVLHYVLD

-173 EDRTPSLWRQISHSL
+173 EDRAPSLWRQISHSV

-208 LGALAAGRTSNLL
+208 LGALAAGRCARFL
-221 ERLGFVGSDG
+221 ERVGGTRPDG
-231 APLLGVRERSLLV
+231 SLLLGDRERRLLV

-258 PIGGVVYLVEAMAV
+258 PIGGVVYLVEAMAA
-272 GLSLRSLYV
+272 GLSLWSLYV

-294 LVIVNEPT
+294 LVISNEPT

-314 LTVAALTGVVLAPL
+314 LTVAALTGVVLTPL

-348 LLWRIPVAFALVAVV
+348 LLWRIPLSFALVAVV

-380 TFNASLDA
+380 TFNVSLDA
-388 AADGLTAAA
+388 AAGGLTAAA
-397 AVYVLVLAVAK
+397 AVYVLALAVAK
-408 AAVVVLSLR
+408 AAVVLLSLR
-417 FGSYGGTLTPGLA
+417 SGSYGGTLTPGLA

-445 VFPGLGGGPGGASMV
+445 AFPGLGGVPGGASMV

-509 LTRRAWTRAFG
+509 LTRWAWTRAFG
-520 NKK
+520 AKK

>member
-1 MLRDPMGGAPLL
+1 
-13 TFWYAGEGV
+13 
-22 KARRRMKTASPAAVC
+22 
-37 AGLEAFK
+37 
-44 PHSTQ
+44 
-49 HTNFSMSSHTGSS
+49 MSSHTGSS
-62 SNSSSNSP
+62 PNSSSNSP
-70 QNPAGFRSFSFRLLL
+70 QNSAGFRSFSFRLLL

-141 ALGPFVA
+141 VLGPFVA

-221 ERLGFVGSDG
+221 ERLGFVGADG

-314 LTVAALTGVVLAPL
+314 LTVAALTGVVLTPL

-380 TFNASLDA
+380 TFNEALAGGLGAGAVGYVA
-388 AADGLTAAA
+388 ALT
-397 AVYVLVLAVAK
+397 VAK

-417 FGSYGGTLTPGLA
+417 SGSYGGTLTPGLA
-430 LGAAAAFCVAALVLW
+430 LGAAAAFCMAALVLW
-445 VFPGLGGGPGGASMV
+445 AFPGLGGVPGGASMV

-481 SALTL
+481 SALAL

-509 LTRRAWTRAFG
+509 LTRWAWTRAFG
-520 NKK
+520 AKK

>member
-1 MLRDPMGGAPLL
+1 
-13 TFWYAGEGV
+13 
-22 KARRRMKTASPAAVC
+22 
-37 AGLEAFK
+37 
-44 PHSTQ
+44 
-49 HTNFSMSSHTGSS
+49 MSSHTGSS
-62 SNSSSNSP
+62 SSSFSNSP

-85 GLTLAALV
+85 GLTIAALV

-173 EDRTPSLWRQISHSL
+173 EDRTPSLWRQISHSV

-314 LTVAALTGVVLAPL
+314 LTVAALTGVVLTPL

-338 AEKIKAKDRS
+338 AEKLKAKDRS

-380 TFNASLDA
+380 TFNVSLDA
-388 AADGLTAAA
+388 AAGGLTAAA
-397 AVYVLVLAVAK
+397 AVYVLALAVAK

-445 VFPGLGGGPGGASMV
+445 VFPGLGGVPGGASMV

-509 LTRRAWTRAFG
+509 LTRWAWMRAFG
-520 NKK
+520 AKK

>member
-1 MLRDPMGGAPLL
+1 
-13 TFWYAGEGV
+13 
-22 KARRRMKTASPAAVC
+22 
-37 AGLEAFK
+37 
-44 PHSTQ
+44 
-49 HTNFSMSSHTGSS
+49 MSSHTGSS
-62 SNSSSNSP
+62 SSSSPNSP
-70 QNPAGFRSFSFRLLL
+70 QSPAGFRSFSFRLLL

-173 EDRTPSLWRQISHSL
+173 EDRTPSLWRQIAHSV

-208 LGALAAGRTSNLL
+208 LGALAAGRCARFL
-221 ERLGFVGSDG
+221 ERVGGTRPDG
-231 APLLGVRERSLLV
+231 SPLLGDRERRLLV

-272 GLSLRSLYV
+272 GLSLWSLYV

-314 LTVAALTGVVLAPL
+314 LTVAALTGVVLTPL

-380 TFNASLDA
+380 TFNEALAGGLGAGAVGYVA
-388 AADGLTAAA
+388 ALT
-397 AVYVLVLAVAK
+397 VAK

-417 FGSYGGTLTPGLA
+417 SGSYGGTLTPGLA
-430 LGAAAAFCVAALVLW
+430 LGAAAAFCMAALVLW
-445 VFPGLGGGPGGASMV
+445 AFPGLGGVPGGASMV

-481 SALTL
+481 SALAL

-509 LTRRAWTRAFG
+509 LTRWAWTRVFSA
-520 NKK
+520 KK

>member
-1 MLRDPMGGAPLL
+1 
-13 TFWYAGEGV
+13 
-22 KARRRMKTASPAAVC
+22 
-37 AGLEAFK
+37 
-44 PHSTQ
+44 
-49 HTNFSMSSHTGSS
+49 MSSHTA
-62 SNSSSNSP
+62 SSSNSP
-70 QNPAGFRSFSFRLLL
+70 HIPAGSHSFSFRLLM

-127 TDGADPARRALVLA
+127 TDGADPARRALILA

-160 VVGVKS
+160 VVGVNS

-173 EDRTPSLWRQISHSL
+173 EDRTPSLWQQISHSV

-208 LGALAAGRTSNLL
+208 LGALAAGRCACFL
-221 ERLGFVGSDG
+221 ERGGGTRPDG
-231 APLLGVRERSLLV
+231 APLLGDRERRLLV

-258 PIGGVVYLVEAMAV
+258 PIGGLVYLVEAMAA
-272 GLSLRSLYV
+272 GLSLWSLYV

-294 LVIVNEPT
+294 LVIANEPT

-314 LTVAALTGVVLAPL
+314 LTVAALTGVVLTPL

-363 SLWLPEIL
+363 SLWIPEIL

-380 TFNASLDA
+380 TFNEALAGGLGAGAVGYVA
-388 AADGLTAAA
+388 ALT
-397 AVYVLVLAVAK
+397 VAK

-417 FGSYGGTLTPGLA
+417 SGSYGGTLTPGLA
-430 LGAAAAFCVAALVLW
+430 LGAAVAFCVAALVLW
-445 VFPGLGGGPGGASMV
+445 AFPGLGGVPGGASMV

-509 LTRRAWTRAFG
+509 LTRWAWTRAFG
-520 NKK
+520 AKK

>member
-1 MLRDPMGGAPLL
+1 
-13 TFWYAGEGV
+13 
-22 KARRRMKTASPAAVC
+22 
-37 AGLEAFK
+37 
-44 PHSTQ
+44 
-49 HTNFSMSSHTGSS
+49 MSSHTA
-62 SNSSSNSP
+62 SSSNSP
-70 QNPAGFRSFSFRLLL
+70 HIPAGSRSFSFRLLM

-127 TDGADPARRALVLA
+127 TDGADPARRALILA

-160 VVGVKS
+160 VVGVNS

-173 EDRTPSLWRQISHSL
+173 EDRTPSLWQQISHSV

-208 LGALAAGRTSNLL
+208 LGALAAGRCACFL
-221 ERLGFVGSDG
+221 ERMGSTRPDG
-231 APLLGVRERSLLV
+231 APLLGARERRLLV

-272 GLSLRSLYV
+272 GLSLWSLYV

-314 LTVAALTGVVLAPL
+314 LTVAALTGVVLTPL
-328 ALGFRALSQR
+328 ALGFRALSQH

-380 TFNASLDA
+380 TFNEALAGGLGAGAVGYVA
-388 AADGLTAAA
+388 ALT
-397 AVYVLVLAVAK
+397 VAK

-417 FGSYGGTLTPGLA
+417 SGSYVGTLTPGLA
-430 LGAAAAFCVAALVLW
+430 LGAAAAFCMAALVLW
-445 VFPGLGGGPGGASMV
+445 AFPGLGGVPGGASMV

-481 SALTL
+481 SALAL

-509 LTRRAWTRAFG
+509 LTRWAWTRAFG
-520 NKK
+520 AKK

>member
-1 MLRDPMGGAPLL
+1 
-13 TFWYAGEGV
+13 
-22 KARRRMKTASPAAVC
+22 
-37 AGLEAFK
+37 
-44 PHSTQ
+44 
-49 HTNFSMSSHTGSS
+49 MSSRTA
-62 SNSSSNSP
+62 SSSNSP
-70 QNPAGFRSFSFRLLL
+70 HIPAGSHSFSFRLLM

-127 TDGADPARRALVLA
+127 TDGADPARRALILA

-160 VVGVKS
+160 VVGVNS

-173 EDRTPSLWRQISHSL
+173 EDRTPSLWQQISHSV

-208 LGALAAGRTSNLL
+208 LGALAAGRCACFL
-221 ERLGFVGSDG
+221 ERMGSTRPDG
-231 APLLGVRERSLLV
+231 APLLGARERRLLV

-272 GLSLRSLYV
+272 GLSLWSLYV

-302 YPVPQLPLDATT
+302 YPVPQLPLDGTT
-314 LTVAALTGVVLAPL
+314 LTVAALTGVVLTPL

-338 AEKIKAKDRS
+338 AEKLKAKDRS

-380 TFNASLDA
+380 TFNEALAGGLGAGAVGYVA
-388 AADGLTAAA
+388 ALT
-397 AVYVLVLAVAK
+397 VAK

-417 FGSYGGTLTPGLA
+417 SGSYGGTLTPGLA
-430 LGAAAAFCVAALVLW
+430 LGAAAAFCMAALVLW
-445 VFPGLGGGPGGASMV
+445 AFPGLGGVPGGASMV

-481 SALTL
+481 SALAL

-509 LTRRAWTRAFG
+509 LTRWAWTRAFG
-520 NKK
+520 AKK

>member
-1 MLRDPMGGAPLL
+1 M
-13 TFWYAGEGV
+13 
-22 KARRRMKTASPAAVC
+22 KATSTAAVC
-37 AGLEAFK
+37 AGHEAFNN
-44 PHSTQ
+44 TQ
-49 HTNFSMSSHTGSS
+49 HATHTPFSMSSHTGSS
-62 SNSSSNSP
+62 SNSP
-70 QNPAGFRSFSFRLLL
+70 QNPAGSRSFLFRLLL
-85 GLTLAALV
+85 VLTLAALV

-127 TDGADPARRALVLA
+127 TDGADPARRALLLA

-173 EDRTPSLWRQISHSL
+173 ENRAPSLWRQISHSV

-208 LGALAAGRTSNLL
+208 LGALAAGRCARFL
-221 ERLGFVGSDG
+221 ERVGGSRPDG
-231 APLLGVRERSLLV
+231 SPLLGDCERRLLV

-258 PIGGVVYLVEAMAV
+258 PIGGLVYLVEAMAA
-272 GLSLRSLYV
+272 GLSLWSLYV

-314 LTVAALTGVVLAPL
+314 LTVAALTGVVLTPL
-328 ALGFRALSQR
+328 ALGFRVLSQR
-338 AEKIKAKDRS
+338 AEKLKAKDRS

-380 TFNASLDA
+380 TFNVSLDA
-388 AADGLTAAA
+388 AAGGLTAAA
-397 AVYVLVLAVAK
+397 AVYVLALAIAK
-408 AAVVVLSLR
+408 AAVVVVSLR

-430 LGAAAAFCVAALVLW
+430 LGAAAAFCVAALMLW
-445 VFPGLGGGPGGASMV
+445 AFPGLGGAPGGASMV

-509 LTRRAWTRAFG
+509 LTRWAWTRAFG

>member
-1 MLRDPMGGAPLL
+1 M
-13 TFWYAGEGV
+13 T
-22 KARRRMKTASPAAVC
+22 SH
-37 AGLEAFK
+37 
-44 PHSTQ
+44 PHSPT
-49 HTNFSMSSHTGSS
+49 
-62 SNSSSNSP
+62 NSS
-70 QNPAGFRSFSFRLLL
+70 QNPAGSRSFSFRLLL

-93 TGVFSGLGA
+93 TGVLSGLGA

-110 FMQELTFGQAEG
+110 FMQELAFGHSEG

-173 EDRTPSLWRQISHSL
+173 EDLKPSLWRQISHSV

-208 LGALAAGRTSNLL
+208 LGALAAGRCARLL
-221 ERLGFVGSDG
+221 EHIGGTRPDGS
-231 APLLGVRERSLLV
+231 PLLGDRERRLLV

-258 PIGGVVYLVEAMAV
+258 PIGGLVYLVEAMAA
-272 GLSLRSLYV
+272 GLSLWSLYV

-294 LVIVNEPT
+294 LVISSAPT

-380 TFNASLDA
+380 TFNVSLDA
-388 AADGLTAAA
+388 AADGLSAA
-397 AVYVLVLAVAK
+397 AVYVLALCVAK
-408 AAVVVLSLR
+408 AAVVLLSLR
-417 FGSYGGTLTPGLA
+417 SGSYGGTLTPGLA

-445 VFPGLGGGPGGASMV
+445 AFPGLDGVPGGASMV

-467 GTAAFLGVSMNAPL
+467 GTAAFLGISMNAPL

-509 LTRRAWTRAFG
+509 LTRWVWTRAFG
-520 NKK
+520 SKK